1 MTPQRSSVETG
12 EETLSGIEIF
22 RQMPPADVAALG
34 RRCRWRRYRAH
45 QQIVGYLD
53 DTKDVFFL
61 VHGKA
66 RIVIHAASGRE
77 VCLGYLNA
85 GQVFG
90 ELSALDGHPR
100 SATVV
105 VLSDALVASLP
116 APVFRDVVRRH
127 GCVADALLRRLTRVV
142 RMLSERVHE
151 FSALPVPARIQ
162 AELLRLAREHGG
174 EGNRA
179 VIRPAPTHA
188 EIASRV
194 STHREAV
201 TRELSD
207 LARGGLI
214 ERRSGDLIV
223 CDVAALAALVEE
235 ARGN

>member
-1 MTPQRSSVETG
+1 MIPQRNSVETG

-22 RQMPPADVAALG
+22 RQMPPAEIAALG
-34 RRCRWRRYRAH
+34 RRCRWRRYWAY
-45 QQIVGYLD
+45 QQVVGYLD

-61 VHGKA
+61 VQGKA
-66 RIVIHAASGRE
+66 RILIHTASGRE
-77 VCLGYLNA
+77 VNLGHLTA

-116 APVFRDVVRRH
+116 APMFRDVVRHH
-127 GCVADALLRRLTRVV
+127 GCVADALLGRLTRVI

-151 FSALPVPARIQ
+151 FSALTVPARIQ

-174 EGNRA
+174 QGNQV

-188 EIASRV
+188 EIASRI

-207 LARGGLI
+207 LARNGLI

-223 CDVAALAALVEE
+223 RDVAALAMLVEG